1 MHQTAPPP
9 RWHLT
14 EHLRRRAAERGISET
29 EMYEALDAPE
39 VVYDQDYYAP
49 NRQVRQRGRLGVVV
63 NRSTGAV
70 ITVVF
75 RSRGAWLEHLAAGGV
90 A

>member
-1 MHQTAPPP
+1 MQHRAAP

-14 EHLRRRAAERGISET
+14 RHLRLRATERGISEA
-29 EMYEALDAPE
+29 ELYQALDYPE
-39 VVYDQDYYAP
+39 VVYDQDDHAP

-75 RSRGAWLEHLAAGGV
+75 RSHDAWLSHLANGG
-90 A
+90 AA

>member
-1 MHQTAPPP
+1 MHQTEAPP
-9 RWHLT
+9 RWHFT
-14 EHLRRRAAERGISET
+14 RHLRVRAAERGFSEV
-29 EMYEALDAPE
+29 EVYKALHEPE
-39 VVYDQDYYAP
+39 VVYDQDDYAP

-75 RSRGAWLEHLAAGGV
+75 RSPNTWRAHLQDGGAA
-90 A
+90 